1 MKLTM
6 KWGGKVRNRK
16 TFKPEPKIRW
26 DLLGLADPSK
36 EKIPMP
42 IDEVRRQV
50 LMMSSPGF
58 DQDSATRLDV
68 VPQKFPV
75 PRPRESHCPK
85 RAGSP
90 RNAGRLLGWPRVGT
104 WRLVR
109 AGASN

>member
-26 DLLGLADPSK
+26 DLLGLADPAK

-58 DQDSATRLDV
+58 DHDSATPLDV
-68 VPQKFPV
+68 LPQKKSRASTSGKPV
-75 PRPRESHCPK
+75 SKP
-85 RAGSP
+85 G
-90 RNAGRLLGWPRVGT
+90 RNA
-104 WRLVR
+104 
-109 AGASN
+109 SK

>member
-36 EKIPMP
+36 EKVPMP

-50 LMMSSPGF
+50 LMMSSPGLG
-58 DQDSATRLDV
+58 QEGSVRLETSREKAIR
-68 VPQKFPV
+68 VPP
-75 PRPRESHCPK
+75 PPK
-85 RAGSP
+85 R
-90 RNAGRLLGWPRVGT
+90 GRKPARD
-104 WRLVR
+104 
-109 AGASN
+109 AHK

>member
-58 DQDSATRLDV
+58 DQDSATRLDAL
-68 VPQKFPV
+68 PQKNARALTSVKPGPK
-75 PRPRESHCPK
+75 PR
-85 RAGSP
+85 
-90 RNAGRLLGWPRVGT
+90 RV
-104 WRLVR
+104 
-109 AGASN
+109 ASK

>member
-68 VPQKFPV
+68 VPQKSSRSSASAKSLSKV
-75 PRPRESHCPK
+75 RRES
-85 RAGSP
+85 
-90 RNAGRLLGWPRVGT
+90 T
-104 WRLVR
+104 
-109 AGASN
+109 

>member
-26 DLLGLADPSK
+26 DLLGLADPYK
-36 EKIPMP
+36 KKIPMP

-68 VPQKFPV
+68 VPQKVSRSSTSGKPSKA
-75 PRPRESHCPK
+75 RRES
-85 RAGSP
+85 
-90 RNAGRLLGWPRVGT
+90 T
-104 WRLVR
+104 
-109 AGASN
+109 

>member
-68 VPQKFPV
+68 VPQKVSRSSTPAK
-75 PRPRESHCPK
+75 PLSKARRES
-85 RAGSP
+85 
-90 RNAGRLLGWPRVGT
+90 T
-104 WRLVR
+104 
-109 AGASN
+109 

>member
-36 EKIPMP
+36 EKVPMP

-50 LMMSSPGF
+50 LMMSSPGLGQN
-58 DQDSATRLDV
+58 DPA
-68 VPQKFPV
+68 PPV
-75 PRPRESHCPK
+75 AAPK
-85 RAGSP
+85 KD
-90 RNAGRLLGWPRVGT
+90 PRVPT
-104 WRLVR
+104 PAKRVYKAR
-109 AGASN
+109 RDASK

>member
-68 VPQKFPV
+68 VPQKVSRSSTSGKPSKA
-75 PRPRESHCPK
+75 RRES
-85 RAGSP
+85 
-90 RNAGRLLGWPRVGT
+90 T
-104 WRLVR
+104 
-109 AGASN
+109 

>member
-36 EKIPMP
+36 EKVPMP

-50 LMMSSPGF
+50 LMMSSPEF

-68 VPQKFPV
+68 VPQKVSRSSTSGKPSKA
-75 PRPRESHCPK
+75 RRES
-85 RAGSP
+85 
-90 RNAGRLLGWPRVGT
+90 T
-104 WRLVR
+104 
-109 AGASN
+109 

>member
-68 VPQKFPV
+68 VPQKGSRSSTSGKPMSKA
-75 PRPRESHCPK
+75 RRES
-85 RAGSP
+85 
-90 RNAGRLLGWPRVGT
+90 T
-104 WRLVR
+104 
-109 AGASN
+109 

>member
-68 VPQKFPV
+68 VHQKVSRSSTSGKPSKA
-75 PRPRESHCPK
+75 RRES
-85 RAGSP
+85 
-90 RNAGRLLGWPRVGT
+90 T
-104 WRLVR
+104 
-109 AGASN
+109 

>member
-36 EKIPMP
+36 EKVPMP

-50 LMMSSPGF
+50 LMMSSPGLG
-58 DQDSATRLDV
+58 QEDSVRLETTRQKETG
-68 VPQKFPV
+68 VPTP
-75 PRPRESHCPK
+75 PK
-85 RAGSP
+85 RG
-90 RNAGRLLGWPRVGT
+90 RKAGRD
-104 WRLVR
+104 
-109 AGASN
+109 AHK

>member
-68 VPQKFPV
+68 VPQKISRSSTAVKPV
-75 PRPRESHCPK
+75 SKARRQ
-85 RAGSP
+85 
-90 RNAGRLLGWPRVGT
+90 T
-104 WRLVR
+104 T
-109 AGASN
+109 

>member
-6 KWGGKVRNRK
+6 KWGGKVRCKK

-68 VPQKFPV
+68 VPQKVSRSLASAKPLSKA
-75 PRPRESHCPK
+75 PR
-85 RAGSP
+85 
-90 RNAGRLLGWPRVGT
+90 
-104 WRLVR
+104 
-109 AGASN
+109 AST

>member
-26 DLLGLADPSK
+26 DLLGLADPAK

-68 VPQKFPV
+68 LPQKKSRASTSEKPV
-75 PRPRESHCPK
+75 SKP
-85 RAGSP
+85 G
-90 RNAGRLLGWPRVGT
+90 RNA
-104 WRLVR
+104 
-109 AGASN
+109 SK

>member
-16 TFKPEPKIRW
+16 TFKPEPKIPW

-50 LMMSSPGF
+50 LMMSSPGLV
-58 DQDSATRLDV
+58 QEGVTRRLETTQKKDSR
-68 VPQKFPV
+68 VPTPAKRV
-75 PRPRESHCPK
+75 CKPR
-85 RAGSP
+85 
-90 RNAGRLLGWPRVGT
+90 RNA
-104 WRLVR
+104 
-109 AGASN
+109 SK

>member
-36 EKIPMP
+36 EKVPMP

-50 LMMSSPGF
+50 LMMSSPGLG
-58 DQDSATRLDV
+58 QDDSVRLETMR
-68 VPQKFPV
+68 QKETGAPT
-75 PRPRESHCPK
+75 SPK
-85 RAGSP
+85 R
-90 RNAGRLLGWPRVGT
+90 GRKPSRD
-104 WRLVR
+104 
-109 AGASN
+109 AHK

>member
-68 VPQKFPV
+68 VPQKVSRSSTSVKPSKA
-75 PRPRESHCPK
+75 RRES
-85 RAGSP
+85 
-90 RNAGRLLGWPRVGT
+90 T
-104 WRLVR
+104 
-109 AGASN
+109 

>member
-68 VPQKFPV
+68 VPQKISRSSNSAKPV
-75 PRPRESHCPK
+75 SKARRES
-85 RAGSP
+85 
-90 RNAGRLLGWPRVGT
+90 T
-104 WRLVR
+104 
-109 AGASN
+109 

>member
-6 KWGGKVRNRK
+6 KWGGKVRCKK

-68 VPQKFPV
+68 VPQKVSRSFASAKPLSKA
-75 PRPRESHCPK
+75 PR
-85 RAGSP
+85 
-90 RNAGRLLGWPRVGT
+90 
-104 WRLVR
+104 
-109 AGASN
+109 AST

>member
-26 DLLGLADPSK
+26 DLLGLADPAK

-50 LMMSSPGF
+50 LMMSSPGLGLNSSARLETTPKK
-58 DQDSATRLDV
+58 DSR
-68 VPQKFPV
+68 VPTSAKRV
-75 PRPRESHCPK
+75 RKPRR
-85 RAGSP
+85 
-90 RNAGRLLGWPRVGT
+90 
-104 WRLVR
+104 
-109 AGASN
+109 GASN

>member
-36 EKIPMP
+36 EKVPMP

-68 VPQKFPV
+68 VPQKVSRSSTSGKPSKA
-75 PRPRESHCPK
+75 RRES
-85 RAGSP
+85 
-90 RNAGRLLGWPRVGT
+90 T
-104 WRLVR
+104 
-109 AGASN
+109 

>member
-68 VPQKFPV
+68 VPQKISRSTTSAKQV
-75 PRPRESHCPK
+75 SKGRRES
-85 RAGSP
+85 
-90 RNAGRLLGWPRVGT
+90 T
-104 WRLVR
+104 
-109 AGASN
+109 

>member
-58 DQDSATRLDV
+58 DQDSVTRLDV
-68 VPQKFPV
+68 VPQKISRSSTSTKPV
-75 PRPRESHCPK
+75 AKARRES
-85 RAGSP
+85 
-90 RNAGRLLGWPRVGT
+90 T
-104 WRLVR
+104 
-109 AGASN
+109 